1 MSGREAR
8 RHRRQ
13 LLVLSNLL
21 WTIFCDTTRNY
32 RKLLNLGTKVPVTD
46 LDSALLS
53 RDNAYREYKAVAP
66 PTVIELWYFL
76 RELFDFEPGLV
87 DIIKSIMRPRF
98 QSRECKTTGCA
109 LLTLSKTGWCSFC
122 RKGYGL
128 PHWPEVY
135 GCGRSPCSFRCYVCK
150 ECECRDNIKEWGTI
164 MGTCERCWG
173 S

>member
-21 WTIFCDTTRNY
+21 WTIFCDATRNY

-87 DIIKSIMRPRF
+87 GIIKSIMRPRF
-98 QSRECKTTGCA
+98 KSRECKTTGCA
-109 LLTLSKTGWCSFC
+109 LLTLSGTGWCPPCRRDDGSF
-122 RKGYGL
+122 YYPVPAVTL
-128 PHWPEVY
+128 D
-135 GCGRSPCSFRCYVCK
+135 GCGLKGCGFYCFCGA
-150 ECECRDNIKEWGTI
+150 CECKDGESDHWEGLCSVCT
-164 MGTCERCWG
+164 
-173 S
+173 